1 MELLFGA
8 AAAGG
13 GGLFS
18 YNRENY
24 MFDKAWT
31 WPQKG
36 SLRLVPCT
44 GAAYQE
50 RLPSPEDAS
59 GAVQAIPPLFNVENG
74 HSRSLLVRSSCTEPM
89 TVMQGYWDGRRL
101 QQAE

>member
-31 WPQKG
+31 CRHRG
-36 SLRLVPCT
+36 HLRLLPCT
-44 GAAYQE
+44 GAAYQKG
-50 RLPSPEDAS
+50 LPSPEDAG
-59 GAVQAIPPLFNVENG
+59 GAVQAVPPLFNVG
-74 HSRSLLVRSSCTEPM
+74 IRSFCIEPI
-89 TVMQGYWDGRRL
+89 TIMQAQG
-101 QQAE
+101 